1 MKKLV
6 LALGLFAFVAFGF
19 VSVQNVVAATNG
31 IEIVDKDPAKDN
43 DKSKKDAKTAEVK
56 AGDKSCATK
65 SSCCG
70 GGAKVAKADDGCCE
84 SKSTMASGEDCC
96 KDKGSTKMAAKE
108 DPNKR

>member
-43 DKSKKDAKTAEVK
+43 DKAKKNAKTADVK
-56 AGDKSCATK
+56 SSDKSCATK
-65 SSCCG
+65 SACCG
-70 GGAKVAKADDGCCE
+70 GGAKVAKADDGCCKD
-84 SKSTMASGEDCC
+84 KSTMASGEECC
-96 KDKGSTKMAAKE
+96 KDKGTTKMAANE
-108 DPNKR
+108 NPDKR